1 VFTFVPVRRVRGG
14 LRGLIPAGP
23 RHQARI
29 PIDPFPG
36 TMGVALDT
44 TEPVNSVPP
53 NAGAGNLDIQDFTV
67 GSRLWVPVMVPGAS
81 FHTGDPHFAMGDGE
95 VALTAIEG
103 SLRATV
109 RLTVHK
115 KGDPAIPGGR
125 GTLEGPF
132 GETRELWLPIGLDPD
147 LDQAM
152 KNATLN
158 AIEFLNGELGMSR
171 ADALAFA
178 SADIDFAVTQVV
190 DRTKGVHGRIVKDH
204 LVPV

>member
-81 FHTGDPHFAMGDGE
+81 FHTPDPHFAMGDGE

>member
-1 VFTFVPVRRVRGG
+1 
-14 LRGLIPAGP
+14 
-23 RHQARI
+23 
-29 PIDPFPG
+29 
-36 TMGVALDT
+36 MGVALNT

-81 FHTGDPHFAMGDGE
+81 FYTGDPHFAMGDGE

-115 KGDPAIPGGR
+115 QGDPRIPGGR

-132 GETRELWLPIGLDPD
+132 GETPELWLPIRLDPD

-152 KNATLN
+152 NATLN
-158 AIEFLNGELGMSR
+158 AIEFLNGELGMAR

-178 SADIDFAVTQVV
+178 SADVDFAVTQVV
-190 DRTKGVHGRIVKDH
+190 DRTKGVHGRIVEDH
-204 LVPV
+204 LVRV

>member
-1 VFTFVPVRRVRGG
+1 
-14 LRGLIPAGP
+14 
-23 RHQARI
+23 
-29 PIDPFPG
+29 
-36 TMGVALDT
+36 MGVALNT
-44 TEPVNSVPP
+44 TAPVNSVPP

-81 FHTGDPHFAMGDGE
+81 FYTGDPHFAMGDGE

-109 RLTVHK
+109 RLTVHE

-125 GTLEGPF
+125 GTLDGPF
-132 GETRELWLPIGLDPD
+132 GETPDLWLPIGLDPD

-158 AIEFLNGELGMSR
+158 AVEFLNGELGMSR

>member
-1 VFTFVPVRRVRGG
+1 VFAFVPVRRIRGG

-29 PIDPFPG
+29 PIDPFLG
-36 TMGVALDT
+36 TMGVALNT
-44 TEPVNSVPP
+44 TAPVNSVPP

-81 FHTGDPHFAMGDGE
+81 FYTGDPHFAMGDGE

-109 RLTVHK
+109 RLTVHE

-125 GTLEGPF
+125 GTLDGPF
-132 GETRELWLPIGLDPD
+132 GETPDLWLPIGLDPD

-158 AIEFLNGELGMSR
+158 AVEFLNGELGMSR

>member
-1 VFTFVPVRRVRGG
+1 MFTFVPVRRVRGG

-81 FHTGDPHFAMGDGE
+81 FYTGRSP
-95 VALTAIEG
+95 
-103 SLRATV
+103 LRHGRPRGRAHSD
-109 RLTVHK
+109 RGLAARHGAPNRPQ

-152 KNATLN
+152 KKRDAQRDRV
-158 AIEFLNGELGMSR
+158 LNGELGMSR

>member
-1 VFTFVPVRRVRGG
+1 
-14 LRGLIPAGP
+14 
-23 RHQARI
+23 
-29 PIDPFPG
+29 
-36 TMGVALDT
+36 
-44 TEPVNSVPP
+44 
-53 NAGAGNLDIQDFTV
+53 
-67 GSRLWVPVMVPGAS
+67 
-81 FHTGDPHFAMGDGE
+81 
-95 VALTAIEG
+95 
-103 SLRATV
+103 V
-109 RLTVHK
+109 RLTVHE

-125 GTLEGPF
+125 GTLDGPF
-132 GETRELWLPIGLDPD
+132 GETPDLWLPIGLDPD

-158 AIEFLNGELGMSR
+158 AVEFLNGELGMSR